1 MCPGIGHIR
10 ERRLS
15 REGVAK
21 ASGMGCTRA
30 PDPSRL
36 PLADYGEAGT
46 DLTLAAATPGF
57 ALDAGERIVLTLL
70 ETSPADARV
79 DADVGLSAVLQ
90 AVHRRYAERYDL
102 RRY

>member
-30 PDPSRL
+30 PDPSRPGARRSTVWEVPATMNAVL
-36 PLADYGEAGT
+36 V
-46 DLTLAAATPGF
+46 LAARLAPDDAALRRT
-57 ALDAGERIVLTLL
+57 LDAHEVLRLELTGEPMPEPQEHL
-70 ETSPADARV
+70 A
-79 DADVGLSAVLQ
+79 
-90 AVHRRYAERYDL
+90 
-102 RRY
+102 